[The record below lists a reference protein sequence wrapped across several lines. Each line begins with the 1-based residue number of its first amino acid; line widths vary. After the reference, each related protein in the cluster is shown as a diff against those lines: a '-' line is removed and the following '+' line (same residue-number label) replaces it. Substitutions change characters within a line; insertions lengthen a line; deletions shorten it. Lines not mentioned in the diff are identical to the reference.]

1 MLVTPQCLNEILN
14 LSNILK
20 NLKKSRQGDIKLKLT
35 QLSDNKYENTKE
47 NCPGCSRA
55 MTGKPSQFINISLF
69 ADIFSSGPSTT
80 KKVP

>member
-1 MLVTPQCLNEILN
+1 MLVTPQCLNEMLN

-55 MTGKPSQFINISLF
+55 MTEKPSQFINIGLF
-69 ADIFSSGPSTT
+69 PDIFSSGPSTT